1 MGIATPLGW
10 PSDGS
15 GYRLIL
21 EYLKTSSL
29 YPPGSKRH
37 SKVRWSLKRLPEG
50 PFRIPPPIHSN
61 SDTDGWYEAIPKGAK
76 EGQLLLMN
84 TRSPRLHFRSQEPAP
99 LLTPAKPSKTCL
111 SAPSDPYPIPSFPPP
126 SLMGGAMGWGSH
138 GRGFPPAIIPPSLMG
153 SVGYGHSMEWL
164 GWMGIVHGAF
174 PPPLPIIPPHL

>member
-99 LLTPAKPSKTCL
+99 PFDPCEAKQDLLER
-111 SAPSDPYPIPSFPPP
+111 
-126 SLMGGAMGWGSH
+126 SLRPVPH
-138 GRGFPPAIIPPSLMG
+138 PIIPPPIFDG
-153 SVGYGHSMEWL
+153 GCDG
-164 GWMGIVHGAF
+164 MGIARPRI
-174 PPPLPIIPPHL
+174 PPPLPSFPHL